1 MLPELRLVDVLG
13 SQQTFWN
20 PLVTVQPPSS
30 AGLVIRDDALH
41 HRDRA
46 GLLTCVL
53 TAQVITELV
62 FALVARTRRS
72 ARIQSTMP
80 LPCFMRGIP
89 PASPV
94 VLDCCAFLLLLNFID
109 IASCIHSFLSA
120 AVFVWFPCISLLNHF
135 LVIYCIRFV
144 FFFYFTSLTVW
155 FLFCRRFFP
164 TCA

>member
-1 MLPELRLVDVLG
+1 MLPELRLADVLG
-13 SQQTFWN
+13 SQQTWN

-30 AGLVIRDDALH
+30 AGLVIGDDALH
-41 HRDRA
+41 RRDRA
-46 GLLTCVL
+46 ALRTCVL

-62 FALVARTRRS
+62 FALVTQTRRS

-89 PASPV
+89 AASPAIP
-94 VLDCCAFLLLLNFID
+94 DCCAFLLLLNFKD
-109 IASCIHSFLSA
+109 IASCIRFFLSA
-120 AVFVWFPCISLLNHF
+120 AVFVWFACISLLNHC

-155 FLFCRRFFP
+155 FLFRRRFFP
-164 TCA
+164 TCT